1 MRKQLH
7 ERWAWADIW
16 CLCVWWL
23 KKQKHATA
31 VIKSV
36 KQLLFSA
43 LMSQFNM
50 LSLFAIT
57 LRCNINNSVDYLK
70 CCSFGISFCG
80 CRETAGIWPCLIIV
94 AIKKVWNKTMRHTKR
109 SERSLSVFET
119 PLFIT
124 LPHSLFFSLTFLKWK
139 LASHHLF
146 LALLLVSPFYSQ
158 QGQNEVFPTYSH
170 CVLCF
175 SRKNSCSGFGLLN
188 ICFLNMRLFLICC
201 KMKQIYLKWKVIY
214 SFSQLVPLIIVS
226 GHHWQSVFM
235 GTTSKVAAQRNWE
248 SCQTLCRLVILKKT
262 RLEQLPQWRCTVLGA
277 TWFSWVNDTA
287 DTCVDMNQLT
297 WLQVRGSEPA
307 L

>member
-57 LRCNINNSVDYLK
+57 LHCNINNSVDYQK

-94 AIKKVWNKTMRHTKR
+94 AIKKVWNKTLRHTIR

-119 PLFIT
+119 PLLFIT
-124 LPHSLFFSLTFLKWK
+124 LPHSLFCSLTFLKWK
-139 LASHHLF
+139 LASHHLC

-201 KMKQIYLKWKVIY
+201 KVKQIDLFKVEGNLFIFTACAFNY
-214 SFSQLVPLIIVS
+214 SPWAPLTICVY
-226 GHHWQSVFM
+226 GNYKQSC
-235 GTTSKVAAQRNWE
+235 SSAKLRKLSE
-248 SCQTLCRLVILKKT
+248 LY
-262 RLEQLPQWRCTVLGA
+262 
-277 TWFSWVNDTA
+277 A
-287 DTCVDMNQLT
+287 DL
-297 WLQVRGSEPA
+297 LS
-307 L
+307 